1 MKPMSYV
8 LITYPQLSKED
19 SELIDSYRKVNDELF
34 YNVVDPHFTLV
45 FPVFDKEQEDF
56 IAEIKAKATGLKKFS
71 FTVRCATINK
81 DSFSDYFHAFL
92 VPDEG
97 FSNIV
102 KMHDRF
108 YSGKLINNL
117 RLDIDFIPHIGIG
130 NSKDKLLCKKMVDE
144 WNEKEFAISGIIAA
158 LIIVKYEDGI
168 VTPLEKIELK

>member
-1 MKPMSYV
+1 MSY
-8 LITYPQLSKED
+8 LLLAYPQLAKQD
-19 SELIDSYRKVNDELF
+19 VELIDSYRKVNDELF

-45 FPVFDKEQEDF
+45 FPVFDTLLEDF
-56 IAEIKAKATGLKKFS
+56 VAEVKSKIEGLTKFG
-71 FTVRCATINK
+71 FTMRCATINK
-81 DSFSDYFHAFL
+81 DAFSDYFHAFI

-130 NSKDKLLCKKMVDE
+130 NSKDKWLCKKMVDE
-144 WNEKEFAISGIIAA
+144 WNEKEFAISGTIAR
-158 LIIVKYEDGI
+158 LTIVKYEDGV
-168 VTPLEKIELK
+168 VTTIEDIELQ